1 MFPVNQPSFHTSYY
15 QFVTSTCN
23 IATFHYKTWRTIVNI
38 RFCSVNQIEL
48 YNLEPTHRS
57 TNIKL
62 NKQLPFRVVDYH
74 IVRSPLP
81 GPHINHRFNIRLS
94 FTCPGTKNCYR
105 TAFYPYFYATGS
117 APVSSDSGDS
127 WTDYIPYH
135 RRYGFTIY
143 ALPLTL
149 LLHRAFAVGFP
160 LQTESPLHSPLI
172 LHSLPDDFTVND
184 QFAITHFSHDKP
196 YIASTIVLT
205 VYTLF
210 FNIL

>member
-23 IATFHYKTWRTIVNI
+23 IANFHYKTWRTIVNI

-105 TAFYPYFYATGS
+105 TAFYPYFYAIT
-117 APVSSDSGDS
+117 AYVQRTFLP
-127 WTDYIPYH
+127 PAL
-135 RRYGFTIY
+135 RRYRPTVETHGRIIFRIIADT
-143 ALPLTL
+143 
-149 LLHRAFAVGFP
+149 V
-160 LQTESPLHSPLI
+160 SP
-172 LHSLPDDFTVND
+172 
-184 QFAITHFSHDKP
+184 
-196 YIASTIVLT
+196 STRCR
-205 VYTLF
+205 
-210 FNIL
+210 